1 MQAFIHFSK
10 EKLMIELTLP
20 DMSCG
25 HCASTVT
32 QTCKLVDPS
41 AKVEVDI
48 NAKTVKIESAED
60 QTDFAEALADAGYP
74 PAH

>member
-1 MQAFIHFSK
+1 
-10 EKLMIELTLP
+10 MIEMTLP

-32 QTCKLVDPS
+32 QTCKLVDPA

-48 NAKTVKIESAED
+48 NAKTVKIESAEERS
-60 QTDFAEALADAGYP
+60 DFAEALKDAGYP
-74 PAH
+74 PAN